1 MSAPISPTK
10 LDKIERLNEL
20 DTITTEI
27 CGIHGRQT

>member
-10 LDKIERLNEL
+10 LDKSEKLHKL
-20 DTITTEI
+20 DTIATEN